1 MYENETQIAELTKQ
15 FAGLAMLI
23 TCVGLYGL
31 AAFLARQRIREIGI
45 RKTLGATERQILVLL
60 LRVFGK
66 ILLIG
71 CIVGIPVALYLAS
84 RWLQNFEYRTPLS
97 FLVFAG
103 AIGTIA
109 LITLITV
116 GYESLRAAMVNP
128 VKTLRSE

>member
-1 MYENETQIAELTKQ
+1 M
-15 FAGLAMLI
+15 
-23 TCVGLYGL
+23 
-31 AAFLARQRIREIGI
+31 
-45 RKTLGATERQILVLL
+45 

-71 CIVGIPVALYLAS
+71 CIVGIPVALYLAG

-97 FLVFAG
+97 VFVFAG
-103 AIGTIA
+103 AVGAIA
-109 LITLITV
+109 LITLVTV